1 MINHSNPSTNNGC
14 ANFDA
19 IIVDVKCDMPSEHIT
34 ANIHL
39 SPEQF
44 DVSRYSPKVLRPD
57 MPVFSLG
64 SLVALVSFGE
74 CVHAGM
80 VTEVLEDGE
89 MPSFVIDTWP
99 LTERVALSKRELEQS
114 ARTPSRAMRYAFE
127 DRVGDQ
133 NIGGNVTKLRQ
144 IDADHL
150 RTQIGLVVP
159 SMIQEI
165 FWSEAERLLI
175 EANNAAQQCY
185 VDRATAL
192 IDNR

>member
-1 MINHSNPSTNNGC
+1 MINDSSKSLNNGC

-19 IIVDVKCDMPSEHIT
+19 IIVDVKCDMPSDHIT

-44 DVSRYSPKVLRPD
+44 DVSRYGPKVLRPD

-80 VTEVLEDGE
+80 VTEVLEDGDL
-89 MPSFVIDTWP
+89 PRFVIDTWP

-114 ARTPSRAMRYAFE
+114 ARTPRRAMQYTFE
-127 DRVGDQ
+127 GRAGDQ
-133 NIGGNVTKLRQ
+133 HFSGNVIKLSQ

-159 SMIQEI
+159 SMVQDI